1 LQPLAPNRKDPKVK
15 RSLALVCL
23 LILAACSSNQV
34 GDGLTSSEARTK
46 LQEKYKDKVGN
57 YNKTDFIEEFG
68 SANWCRPKEPGGET
82 CRFYKKIG
90 TKWIG
95 EEGRDK
101 KNLEMFDE
109 IVAEFDGK
117 GMLRSYEANAQR

>member
-1 LQPLAPNRKDPKVK
+1 MK
-15 RSLALVCL
+15 RLLALAL
-23 LILAACSSNQV
+23 MLTLAACASKRT
-34 GDGLTSSEARTK
+34 GDGLTSSEARNK
-46 LQEKYKDKVGN
+46 LEKEYKDKVGSAT
-57 YNKTDFIEEFG
+57 KTDFIEYFG
-68 SANWCRPKEPGGET
+68 SANWCRVKEPNGET

-109 IVAEFDGK
+109 VVAEFDGR
-117 GMLRSYEANAQR
+117 GTLRSYEVNAQR